1 MNNCCFFF
9 CNWTITMSLPFICV
23 ILFIDSMPPSYFEG
37 VWGPVERL
45 IETRISIKRPAEIQ
59 AKYKGHTSANHSVH
73 GKDHKRWVGQR
84 PFKLWQHSVMGDV
97 LSEVLC
103 ISAIRGNYNIP
114 RSVWPMLALDS
125 TRPGSR
131 WSSTSHDL
139 ESAPKKLWDSL
150 GLICMLGG
158 PIMIYA

>member
-9 CNWTITMSLPFICV
+9 AAELSQRLYHSSVRSYLSTVCHLHILKGFWDPLKGSL
-23 ILFIDSMPPSYFEG
+23 
-37 VWGPVERL
+37 
-45 IETRISIKRPAEIQ
+45 RISIKRPAEIQ
-59 AKYKGHTSANHSVH
+59 AKYKGHTSANHSIH
-73 GKDHKRWVGQR
+73 GEDHKRCVGQR
-84 PFKLWQHSVMGDV
+84 SFKLWQHSVMGDV
-97 LSEVLC
+97 LSEVLR
-103 ISAIRGNYNIP
+103 ISVIWGNYNIP
-114 RSVWPMLALDS
+114 RSVWPMLAFDS

-139 ESAPKKLWDSL
+139 ESAPKKLQDSL